1 MSTADVPRRR
11 ALLSVSDKTGL
22 EAFARALVAHGFE
35 LLSTG
40 GTAAALRQA
49 GLSVTDVSDITG
61 FPEIMGGRVKTLH
74 PAVHGGLLG
83 RPGLDDAVMAEQ
95 GITAID
101 LLVVNLYP
109 FRETVARPG
118 CTVEDA
124 IEQIDIGGPAM
135 LRAAAKN
142 HRAVMVVI
150 DPERYAAVLDTLAAG
165 DWDAPGLRAQLA
177 VEAFGH
183 TAAYDAAIH
192 QWLQS
197 RLLTPE
203 GGDGTPAVLP
213 ERLDLS
219 FQRQQVLRYGENPHQ
234 QAAVY
239 ALPGAVGPSLVRARQ
254 ISGKALSFNN
264 LADADA
270 ALQCVNAL
278 PGPGCVIVKHGN
290 PCGVALADSPVEAY
304 ARAFACD
311 PTSAFGGII
320 AFNGSLDA
328 STAEHILANQFVEV
342 IVAHAVAADVAGV
355 VARKPAV
362 RLLAVP
368 PSPVASSALE
378 LRPVDGG
385 LLVQTADRGDGD
397 AGSLRVVTRR
407 EPDAATLRDL
417 HFLWTVARFV
427 KSNAIV
433 IGKGQATIGIG
444 AGQMSR
450 VWSTRIACGKA
461 AEAGLDAAGAAL
473 ASDAFFPFR
482 DGIDQAADAGIRA
495 IIQPG
500 GSLRDEEVIAAAD
513 EHGLSMVF
521 TGVRHFR
528 H

>member
-22 EAFARALVAHGFE
+22 DAFARALAGHGFE
-35 LLSTG
+35 LVSTG
-40 GTAAALRQA
+40 GTAAALRRA
-49 GLSVTDVSDITG
+49 GLAVTDVASVTG
-61 FPEIMGGRVKTLH
+61 FPEIMDGRVKTLH

-83 RPGLDDAVMAEQ
+83 RPGQDDAVMREQ
-95 GITAID
+95 GITRID

-118 CTVEDA
+118 CTVDEA
-124 IEQIDIGGPAM
+124 IEQIDVGGPAM

-142 HRAVMVVI
+142 HRAVMVVT
-150 DPERYAAVLDTLAAG
+150 DPGRYPEVLEALAGG
-165 DWDAPGLRAQLA
+165 DWEAPELRARLA
-177 VEAFGH
+177 LEAFAH
-183 TAAYDAAIH
+183 TSAYDAAIH
-192 QWLQS
+192 QWLQT
-197 RLLTPE
+197 RLLQQNAAPE
-203 GGDGTPAVLP
+203 ALP
-213 ERLDLS
+213 ERLDLA
-219 FQRQQVLRYGENPHQ
+219 FQRRQVLRYGENPHQ

-239 ALPGAVGPSLVRARQ
+239 VPAGAPGTGLVQARQ
-254 ISGKALSFNN
+254 LSGKALSFNN

-278 PGPGCVIVKHGN
+278 SEPGCVIVKHGN
-290 PCGVALADSPVEAY
+290 PCGVALADSPIDAY
-304 ARAFACD
+304 QRAFACD

-328 STAEHILANQFVEV
+328 ATVERILANQFVEV
-342 IVAHAVAADVAGV
+342 IVAHAVAGDALDVL
-355 VARKPAV
+355 ARKPAV
-362 RLLAVP
+362 RVLAVP
-368 PSPVASSALE
+368 PEAGTGPALD
-378 LRPVDGG
+378 LRPVGGG
-385 LLVQTADRGDGD
+385 LLVQTADPGDPD
-397 AGSLRVVTRR
+397 AGALRVVTRR
-407 EPDAATLRDL
+407 QPDAATLRDL
-417 HFLWTVARFV
+417 QFLWTVARFV

-433 IGKGQATIGIG
+433 IGRDRATIGIG

-461 AEAGLDAAGAAL
+461 VEAGLEPEGAAL

-482 DGIDQAADAGIRA
+482 DGVDQAAEAGIRA

-500 GSLRDEEVIAAAD
+500 GSMRDEEVIAAAD
-513 EHGLSMVF
+513 EHGLAMVF